1 MRIDRGRLGWGLF
14 LVLLG
19 VVPLAVATNVLD
31 GSTVRQAWQLWPL
44 VLIGL
49 GVGLLIGRA
58 RGALVSTLVVSVSL
72 GLAAGSLLA
81 GAGGGVLAGG
91 ACSPGSTGA
100 GAGHSGTLTSGTT
113 VTIEGGCGDLH
124 VTAQP
129 GSAWLASGD
138 AAADLKV
145 QTGPQSTTIQPGGGL
160 FFQGRDT
167 LTVALPTDPQLDLHL
182 KSGLGDLSVSL
193 PGAHLS
199 GLQADVS
206 FGTGVL
212 DLTGATLS
220 GTLDGSFSFGSGT
233 VILAGGT
240 YSGTISSSFG
250 SLDVCA
256 PPGVAVHVTAHSGLG
271 SVDVGEGFD
280 QVADGWQTADYA
292 TATQHADLH
301 LSTSFGSLSIT
312 RGTCG

>member
-1 MRIDRGRLGWGLF
+1 MQVDRSRFGWGLF

-19 VVPLAVATNVLD
+19 LIPLGVVANVLD

-58 RGALVSTLVVSVSL
+58 RGALVSTLVVSISL
-72 GLAAGSLLA
+72 GLAAGGLLA

-91 ACSPGSTGA
+91 ACSPGGTG
-100 GAGHSGTLTSGTT
+100 GAAPTGTLASGTT

-124 VTAQP
+124 VTAQA
-129 GSAWLASGD
+129 GTSWQATGD
-138 AAADLKV
+138 AASELKV
-145 QTGPQSTTIQPGGGL
+145 QTGPHSISIRPGGDL
-160 FFQGRDT
+160 IFHGRNT
-167 LTVALPTDPQLDLHL
+167 LSVALPTDPQLDLRL
-182 KSGLGDLSVSL
+182 KSGFGDLSVSL
-193 PGAHLS
+193 PGANLS

-206 FGTGVL
+206 LGSGVI

-233 VILAGGT
+233 VLLPGGT
-240 YSGTISSSFG
+240 YSGTLSSSFG

-280 QVADGWQTADYA
+280 KVADGWQTPDYGSA
-292 TATQHADLH
+292 AQRADLH
-301 LSTSFGSLSIT
+301 LSTSFGSLSVT

>member
-1 MRIDRGRLGWGLF
+1 MQVDRSRLGWGLF

-19 VVPLAVATNVLD
+19 LVPLGVAANVLD

-44 VLIGL
+44 VLIGV
-49 GVGLLIGRA
+49 GVGVLLGRA
-58 RGALVSTLVVSVSL
+58 RGALVSTLVVSISL
-72 GLAAGSLLA
+72 GLAAGGLLA
-81 GAGGGVLAGG
+81 GAGGGALAGG
-91 ACSPGSTGA
+91 ACAPGTTRGTGH
-100 GAGHSGTLTSGTT
+100 GGTLTSGTT
-113 VTIEGGCGDLH
+113 VTIQGGCGDLH

-129 GSAWLASGD
+129 GTTW
-138 AAADLKV
+138 
-145 QTGPQSTTIQPGGGL
+145 QTGDDPMVVADGQNWTITARGDI
-160 FFQGRDT
+160 FRGRDT

-182 KSGLGDLSVSL
+182 KSGLGDLSVAL

-206 FGTGVL
+206 LGSGVL

-233 VILAGGT
+233 VILAGGS
-240 YSGTISSSFG
+240 YSGTLSSSFG

-280 QVADGWQTADYA
+280 KVGDGWQTADYA
-292 TATQHADLH
+292 TATQRADLH

>member
-1 MRIDRGRLGWGLF
+1 MQVDRSRFGWGLF
-14 LVLLG
+14 LVILG
-19 VVPLAVATNVLD
+19 LVPLAVAANVVD
-31 GSTVRQAWQLWPL
+31 GSAVHQAWQLWPL

-72 GLAAGSLLA
+72 GFAAGGLLA

-91 ACSPGSTGA
+91 ACSPGGA
-100 GAGHSGTLTSGTT
+100 GGAAPNGTLTGGTT
-113 VTIEGGCGDLH
+113 VTIEGGCGDLY
-124 VTAQP
+124 VNAQP
-129 GSAWLASGD
+129 GSAWQASGD
-138 AAADLKV
+138 GASDLKV
-145 QTGPQSTTIQPGGGL
+145 ETGPQSIRIRPGGDLLSNDG
-160 FFQGRDT
+160 GS

-182 KSGLGDLSVSL
+182 KAGLGDLSVAL

-199 GLQADVS
+199 GVAADVS
-206 FGTGVL
+206 FGSGVV
-212 DLTGATLS
+212 DLTGATLA

-233 VILAGGT
+233 VVLPGGS

-250 SLDVCA
+250 SLNVCA

-271 SVDVGEGFD
+271 SVDVGDGFD
-280 QVADGWQTADYA
+280 AVGDGWQTADYA
-292 TATQHADLH
+292 AATQRADLH
-301 LSTSFGSLSIT
+301 LSTSFGSLTIT

>member
-1 MRIDRGRLGWGLF
+1 MQVDRSRFGWGLF

-19 VVPLAVATNVLD
+19 LVPLGVAANVLD

-44 VLIGL
+44 VLIGV

-58 RGALVSTLVVSVSL
+58 RGALVSTLVVSISL
-72 GLAAGSLLA
+72 GLAAGGLLA

-91 ACSPGSTGA
+91 ACSPGGTG
-100 GAGHSGTLTSGTT
+100 GAAPSGTLASGTT

-129 GSAWLASGD
+129 GSSWQASGD

-145 QTGPQSTTIQPGGGL
+145 QTGPESITIRPGGDL
-160 FFQGRDT
+160 LSRGRDT

-182 KSGLGDLSVSL
+182 KSGFGDLSVAL

-206 FGTGVL
+206 LGSGVL

-233 VILAGGT
+233 VILAGGS
-240 YSGTISSSFG
+240 YSGTLSSSFG

-280 QVADGWQTADYA
+280 KVGDGWQTADYA
-292 TATQHADLH
+292 TATQRADLH

>member
-1 MRIDRGRLGWGLF
+1 MQVDRSRFGWGLF

-19 VVPLAVATNVLD
+19 LVPLGVAANVLD

-44 VLIGL
+44 VLIGV

-58 RGALVSTLVVSVSL
+58 RGALVSTLIVSISL
-72 GLAAGSLLA
+72 GLAAGGLLA

-91 ACSPGSTGA
+91 ACSSRSTG
-100 GAGHSGTLTSGTT
+100 GTGHRGTLTSGTT
-113 VTIEGGCGDLH
+113 VTIQGGCGDLH

-129 GSAWLASGD
+129 GATWDTGEDPTVVAGGESLTISARGD
-138 AAADLKV
+138 IFHD
-145 QTGPQSTTIQPGGGL
+145 
-160 FFQGRDT
+160 RNT
-167 LTVALPTDPQLDLHL
+167 LSVALPIDPQLDLHL
-182 KSGLGDLSVSL
+182 KSGFGDLSVAL

-206 FGTGVL
+206 LGSGVL

-233 VILAGGT
+233 VILPGGS
-240 YSGTISSSFG
+240 YGGSLSSSFG

-280 QVADGWQTADYA
+280 RVGDGWQTADYA
-292 TATQHADLH
+292 TATQRADLH

>member
-1 MRIDRGRLGWGLF
+1 MRVDRGRLGWGLF

-19 VVPLAVATNVLD
+19 LLPLAVAANVLD

-44 VLIGL
+44 ILVGL
-49 GVGLLIGRA
+49 GVGLLVGRA
-58 RGALVSTLVVSVSL
+58 RGALLSTLVVSISL
-72 GLAAGSLLA
+72 GLAAGGLLA
-81 GAGGGVLAGG
+81 GAGGGALAGG
-91 ACSPGSTGA
+91 ACSSGSVRGTG
-100 GAGHSGTLTSGTT
+100 HTGTLTSGTN
-113 VTIEGGCGDLH
+113 VTIQGGCGDLD

-129 GSAWLASGD
+129 GAAWETGD
-138 AAADLKV
+138 DPMV
-145 QTGPQSTTIQPGGGL
+145 VTGGQSLTITARGDIFRGPN
-160 FFQGRDT
+160 T
-167 LTVALPTDPQLDLHL
+167 LSVALPTDPQLDLHL
-182 KSGLGDLSVSL
+182 KSGLGDLSAAL

-212 DLTGATLS
+212 DLTGATLG
-220 GTLDGSFSFGSGT
+220 GTLDANFSFGSGT

-256 PPGVAVHVTAHSGLG
+256 PPGVAVHLTAHSGLG
-271 SVDVGEGFD
+271 SVAVGDGFD
-280 QVADGWQTADYA
+280 AVGDGWQTADYA
-292 TATQHADLH
+292 TATQRADLH
-301 LSTSFGSLSIT
+301 LSTSFGSLSVT